1 MNYGLQMYSLRDI
14 TGENMALALSETA
27 KMGYE
32 FVEFAGFGGHTA
44 EEIKAMLDENG
55 LKAAGT
61 HTGLGALD
69 EENIDATIAYHKA
82 IGCDDII
89 VPGADLSTKENIDL
103 FLERM
108 NYAEKKLN
116 ENGIKLGYHNHDR
129 EFKPNE
135 DGLIPEYE
143 ILERSNI
150 TLEVDTYWVFNAD
163 VDPLEFIEKYKDR
176 IRLIHLKDG
185 LKGGVGKSLGD
196 GEAPAAEV
204 RKKALE
210 LGFKIIVESEGL
222 DPTGLEEVKRCADFL
237 KAEDAKE
244 AE

>member
-44 EEIKAMLDENG
+44 EEIKAMLTENG
-55 LKAAGT
+55 LTAAGT
-61 HTGLGALD
+61 HTGLGSLD
-69 EENIDATIAYHKA
+69 EDNIEATIEYHKA
-82 IGCDDII
+82 IGCDNII
-89 VPGADLSTKENIDL
+89 VPGADLSTKENIDI
-103 FLERM
+103 FLDRM
-108 NYAEKKLN
+108 NYAEKKLSAA
-116 ENGIKLGYHNHDR
+116 GIKLGYHNHDR

-163 VDPLEFIEKYKDR
+163 VDPLEFLEKYKNR

-185 LKGGVGKSLGD
+185 FKGGIGKSLGD

-204 RKKALE
+204 RRKAIE

-222 DPTGLEEVKRCADFL
+222 DPTGLEEVGRCAAFL

-244 AE
+244 GK